1 MKSAKITSVAL
12 ALAMAMSVTAAVPA
26 AAVETT
32 VSTASVSA
40 STATATTTYKTDDII
55 KSSGYKT
62 SYTSRYAYKTLSSK
76 EKTLY
81 KKIVAA
87 VKNLEP
93 SITLPEGLT
102 DNQIMKVYSLVFN
115 EEPQLFWM
123 GSSYTKSSSYLF
135 INYKTVN
142 TTEIEEMQTA
152 MNKTISSL
160 LKKAKKQSTT
170 YGKLKVFYDYI
181 ILNNDFVLD
190 NGSDSFSPTIYAGFT
205 KKETLQCA
213 GYAKTMQYLC
223 DLAGIESM
231 VVLGTSKSGASHA
244 WNVVKCGDGYYNLDT
259 TWGDP
264 KNSFGSSYIS
274 YMFFLVP
281 DSWIKNSSHYN
292 INVITRADGTKVK
305 LFTPPSCTKTKYN
318 YFIKN
323 GLNYSTASKG
333 YSGIKAQIKK
343 AVAAK
348 SNVAEIR
355 VSSKSAYKTLTSSSY
370 QSKLQSYAKS
380 LSSNVSSVKV
390 QYKSVTG
397 GSYVVHYDIT
407 YKK

>member
-12 ALAMAMSVTAAVPA
+12 ALAIAASIPASIPA
-26 AAVETT
+26 AAAETT
-32 VSTASVSA
+32 TSTAAVSA
-40 STATATTTYKTDDII
+40 STASAKTYKTDSII

-62 SYTSRYAYKTLSSK
+62 AYTSRYAYKTLSSK

-81 KKIVAA
+81 KSIVAA
-87 VKNLEP
+87 VKDLE
-93 SITLPEGLT
+93 SVVTLPSGIT

-123 GSSYTKSSSYLF
+123 GSGYTKGSDYLYVS
-135 INYKTVN
+135 YKTN
-142 TTEIEEMQTA
+142 DLDEIEKMQKA
-152 MNKTISSL
+152 MNKQTSSL
-160 LKKAKKQSTT
+160 LAKAKKYSST
-170 YGKLKVFYDYI
+170 YNKLKVFYDYI
-181 ILNNDFVLD
+181 VLNNDFMLEDAD
-190 NGSDSFSPTIYAGFT
+190 NSFNSTVYAGLT
-205 KKETLQCA
+205 KKESLQCA

-223 DLAGIESM
+223 DLAGIECM
-231 VVLGTSKSGASHA
+231 VVTGTNKSGDSHA
-244 WNVVKCGDGYYNLDT
+244 WNVVKCGDGYYNLDP

-281 DSWIKNSSHYN
+281 DAWIKNISHYN
-292 INVITRADGTKVK
+292 VNVVTRANGTKVK

-318 YFIKN
+318 YFIKS
-323 GLNYSTASKG
+323 GLNYSSASKG
-333 YSGIKAQIKK
+333 YTGLKAQVKK

-355 VSSKSAYKTLTSSSY
+355 VSSKSAYTTLTSSSY

-390 QYKSVTG
+390 QYKSVTAG
-397 GSYVVHYDIT
+397 TYVVHYDIT

>member
-12 ALAMAMSVTAAVPA
+12 ALAIAATIPASIPATAAD
-26 AAVETT
+26 TT
-32 VSTASVSA
+32 VSTATVAA
-40 STATATTTYKTDDII
+40 STAAATTYKTDSII

-62 SYTSRYAYKTLSSK
+62 VYTSRYAYKTLSSK

-81 KKIVAA
+81 KSIVAA
-87 VKNLEP
+87 VKDLEP
-93 SITLPEGLT
+93 VVELPSGIT
-102 DNQIMKVYSLVFN
+102 DNQVMKVYSLVFN

-123 GSSYTKSSSYLF
+123 GSSYTTSSNYLF
-135 INYKTVN
+135 IRYKTN
-142 TTEIEEMQTA
+142 DLEEIEKMQTA
-152 MNKTISSL
+152 MNKQISSVMA
-160 LKKAKKQSTT
+160 KAKKCSSTFN
-170 YGKLKVFYDYI
+170 KLKVFYDYI
-181 ILNNDFVLD
+181 VLNNDFLLED
-190 NGSDSFSPTIYAGFT
+190 NGDSYNSTIYAGFT

-223 DLAGIESM
+223 DLAGIECM
-231 VVLGTSKSGASHA
+231 VVTGTNKSGESHA
-244 WNVVKCGDGYYNLDT
+244 WTVVKCGDGYYNLDP

-281 DSWIKNSSHYN
+281 DSWIKNSSHFNTN
-292 INVITRADGTKVK
+292 IVTRANGTKVK

-323 GLNYSTASKG
+323 GLNYSSASKG
-333 YSGIKAQIKK
+333 YTGLKAQVKK

-355 VSSKSAYKTLTSSSY
+355 VSSKSAYDTLTSSSY

-390 QYKSVTG
+390 QYKAVTG

>member
-12 ALAMAMSVTAAVPA
+12 ALAMAMSVSAAVPA
-26 AAVETT
+26 AAAESTY
-32 VSTASVSA
+32 STASVSA
-40 STATATTTYKTDDII
+40 SEASATTYATDAII
-55 KSSGYKT
+55 KSSGYKK
-62 SYTSRYAYKTLSSK
+62 SYTTRYAYKTLSSK
-76 EKTLY
+76 EKSLY
-81 KKIVAA
+81 KSIVAA
-87 VKNLEP
+87 VKDLEP
-93 SITLPEGLT
+93 IVKIPDGIT
-102 DNQIMKVYSLVFN
+102 DNQIMKVYTLVFN

-123 GSSYTKSSSYLF
+123 GSSYTKSSSYLY
-135 INYKTVN
+135 IKYKTIN
-142 TTEIEEMQTA
+142 IEEIEEMQTA
-152 MNKTISSL
+152 MNKQISSVL
-160 LKKAKKQSTT
+160 AKAKKQSTT
-170 YGKLKVFYDYI
+170 FGKLKVFYDYI

-190 NGSDSFSPTIYAGFT
+190 NGSDSYSPTIYAGFT

-231 VVLGTSKSGASHA
+231 VVLGTNKAGDSHA
-244 WNVVKCGDGYYNLDT
+244 WNVVKCGDGYYNLDP

-264 KNSFGSSYIS
+264 KNSFDSKYIS

-292 INVITRADGTKVK
+292 INVVTRANGTKVK

-323 GLNYSTASKG
+323 GLNYSSASKG
-333 YSGIKAQIKK
+333 YSGLKAQIKK
-343 AVAAK
+343 AVSAK

-355 VSSKSAYKTLTSSSY
+355 VSSKSAYNTLISSSY
-370 QSKLQSYAKS
+370 QKKLESYAKG
-380 LSSNVSSVKV
+380 LSSKVSSVKV

>member
-12 ALAMAMSVTAAVPA
+12 ALAIAATIPASIPATAAD
-26 AAVETT
+26 TT
-32 VSTASVSA
+32 VSTATVAA
-40 STATATTTYKTDDII
+40 STAAATTYKTDSII

-62 SYTSRYAYKTLSSK
+62 VYTSRYAYKTLSSK

-81 KKIVAA
+81 KSIVAA
-87 VKNLEP
+87 VKDLEP
-93 SITLPEGLT
+93 VVELPSGIT
-102 DNQIMKVYSLVFN
+102 DNQVMKVYSLVFN

-123 GSSYTKSSSYLF
+123 GSSYTTSSNYLF
-135 INYKTVN
+135 IRYKTN
-142 TTEIEEMQTA
+142 DLEEIEKMQTA
-152 MNKTISSL
+152 MNKQISSVMA
-160 LKKAKKQSTT
+160 KAKKCSSTFN
-170 YGKLKVFYDYI
+170 KLKVFYDYI
-181 ILNNDFVLD
+181 VLNNDFLLED
-190 NGSDSFSPTIYAGFT
+190 NGDSYNSTIYAGFT

-223 DLAGIESM
+223 DLAGIECM
-231 VVLGTSKSGASHA
+231 VVTGTNKSGESHA
-244 WNVVKCGDGYYNLDT
+244 WTVVKCGDGYYNLDP

-281 DSWIKNSSHYN
+281 DSWIKNSSHFNTN
-292 INVITRADGTKVK
+292 IVTRANGTKVK

-323 GLNYSTASKG
+323 GLNYSSASKG
-333 YSGIKAQIKK
+333 YTGLKAQVKK

-355 VSSKSAYKTLTSSSY
+355 VSSKSAYDTLTSSSY